1 MNIKNLFKD
10 TRIRFLFVGC
20 LNTLVGYGTYAL
32 LIFLK
37 CNYLVASTIGTIIG
51 VIHSYLWNRFF
62 TFQSN
67 NNVKKEVPKFVLVY
81 LVSYLLGILNL
92 FILVQKLG
100 INEYIA
106 GIINI
111 FVTTIISWFGHKYF
125 SFRR

>member
-20 LNTLVGYGTYAL
+20 LNTLVGYGTYAI
-32 LIFLK
+32 LIFFK
-37 CNYLVASTIGTIIG
+37 CNYLIASTIGTIIG

-62 TFQSN
+62 TFKSN
-67 NNVKKEVPKFVLVY
+67 NNPKKEVPKFILVY
-81 LVSYLLGILNL
+81 LVSYLLGLLNL
-92 FILVQKLG
+92 FILVQKLN

-111 FVTTIISWFGHKYF
+111 FITTLISWFGHKYF